1 MVNWRNHTKLDKM
14 DFGHKHLYIDGEL
27 VASTDN
33 STYDLIC
40 PGDES
45 IIGSISWAQKAD
57 TEKALKVAEQGFKYW
72 SNLPLSERLTWI
84 ANLREQLIEN
94 SDLLRTSVMY
104 EMGKVWENTAEDI
117 TSIVNSLEYY
127 PQEIEKREDLVIP
140 DKEGTHTH
148 KVISQP
154 LGVVVAFLAYNFP
167 LLNLGFKLGPAL
179 AAGCSIIIKPSEFS
193 PLSAYIIGEL
203 CAKINFPKGVINI
216 ICGDVSNVGIPLC
229 ESQIP
234 RLITMIGSTETAQK
248 LIAQSSKTSI
258 KRYSMECGGNAPFIV
273 FEDADIEAAIDLG
286 ATLKTSNTGQ
296 ICVAPN
302 RFFIQESVLER
313 FLEGMKERFE
323 QTRIGFGRAHAPQ
336 MGPLANR
343 QSVEKIKTIVADAQA
358 QGGEVIFGGQS
369 IDQPGY
375 YFQPTLIRLKDPQAE
390 ILQREIFG
398 PVALVVSFS
407 TEEEVLRWANNTS
420 AGLASYVFANNRQTL
435 DYFATG
441 LEFGEVQL
449 NGVKYDIYLPHGG
462 IKNSGIGVDCSTF
475 ALDDYL
481 IKKRVSQAI
490 V

>member
-1 MVNWRNHTKLDKM
+1 MN
-14 DFGHKHLYIDGEL
+14 FGHKHLYLDGEL
-27 VASTDN
+27 VPAAGD
-33 STYDLIC
+33 STYDVIC

-45 IIGSISWAQKAD
+45 VIGSISWAQKAD
-57 TEKALKVAEQGFKYW
+57 TKKALEAAEAGFTYW
-72 SNLPLSERLTWI
+72 SNLPLSERLAWI
-84 ANLREQLIEN
+84 AKLREQLIEN
-94 SDLLRTSVMY
+94 SDLLRTSIMY
-104 EMGKVWENTAEDI
+104 EMGKVWENTEEDI
-117 TSIVNSLEYY
+117 TSIINSLAYY
-127 PQEIEKREDLVIP
+127 PQEIEKREDLIIP

-148 KVISQP
+148 KVIAQP

-179 AAGCSIIIKPSEFS
+179 AAGCSIIVKPSEFS
-193 PLSAYIIGEL
+193 PLSAYLIGEL

-216 ICGDVSNVGIPLC
+216 ICGDIPHVGVPLC
-229 ESQIP
+229 ESKIP

-273 FEDADIEAAIDLG
+273 FEDADLEAAIDLG

-302 RFFIQESVLER
+302 RFFIQEAVLER
-313 FLEGMKERFE
+313 FLEGMKERFQ
-323 QTRIGFGRAHAPQ
+323 QTRVGFGRAASPQ
-336 MGPLANR
+336 MGPLAN
-343 QSVEKIKTIVADAQA
+343 QPSVERMKTIVADAQA
-358 QGGEVIFGGQS
+358 QGGEVLFGGQP
-369 IDQPGY
+369 IDRPGY
-375 YFQPTLIRLKDPQAE
+375 YFEPTLICLKNPQAE

-398 PVALVVSFS
+398 PIALVVPFS
-407 TEEEVLRWANNTS
+407 RPEEVLAWANDTP
-420 AGLASYVFANNRQTL
+420 AGLASYVYANDPDLLN
-435 DYFATG
+435 YFATG
-441 LEFGEVQL
+441 LAFGEVQL

-490 V
+490 I